1 MFVGFVSH
9 YFFRR
14 YLTMKIIMIVIILNI
29 SFVEIIM
36 GQSWQF
42 FEVDDGVKPALKLD
56 SKDIPN
62 ISFMLEAQAGY
73 IRHAVFNES
82 TLIFDISEIS
92 IGYFYGPL
100 DLAIDTN
107 DMPHINYHNHT
118 FQDQVHFYLTDI
130 GWIEDRI
137 MDPGH
142 DGWDNSIQIDANNNV
157 HTSSIDPSGFGGDG
171 VEYAYLDG
179 SNWQVEAIGS
189 GPIMYANTT
198 SLALDKQGNPHITYY
213 NDGTQD
219 LMYATKDMGNWS
231 ITIVDSAG
239 DVGQFSSLVL
249 DSLDV
254 PYISYYQHLGDTI
267 GVIKIAVW
275 ENSEWNITNIDTL
288 YYVSIGFTGAR
299 NMTSL
304 TLDTQMNL
312 HLTYSDE
319 KILKYANWNGSNW
332 QRETILDVSN
342 TSTVLGQLTSLQLDT
357 EGYVYVCYYEV
368 TNKIPLR
375 GIIKYVTNKLITTV
389 EQEINSKWNFE
400 LKQNFPNPFNPRTS
414 IQYAVSSRQFVSLKV
429 YNALGSEV
437 AELVNEEKPAGNYE
451 VEFDATNLSSGIY
464 FYQLRAGNYV
474 SVKKMVI
481 LH

>member
-14 YLTMKIIMIVIILNI
+14 YLTMKIIMIVIVLNI

-82 TLIFDISEIS
+82 ILIFDISEIS

-357 EGYVYVCYYEV
+357 EGYVHVCYYEV
-368 TNKIPLR
+368 TNIPLR
-375 GIIKYVTNKLITTV
+375 GIVKYVTNKLITTV
-389 EQEINSKWNFE
+389 EHETNSKWNFE